1 MISFDFQAT
10 SIPEFSKSLL
20 MSEKADAL
28 LPVGVIY
35 GPNGGGKTN
44 LLLALSCLIST
55 VVNPIYELEKAR
67 EKVIIQLDV
76 HGAGDNTLSLL
87 DKAMNLVRSNPNGY
101 KHVWI
106 VYDTDD
112 FPANRIN
119 KTNELCIN
127 LSTEETQYHAIWS
140 NQCIELWF
148 LLHFSFFQS
157 DIHRSDYWP
166 KLSEWL
172 KNIGQGEYSKG
183 RRDMFQILWPFMDF
197 AIANAERLDAMNE
210 GKPPASSAPGT
221 KAHVL
226 IKHLRPYL
234 KIE

>member
-1 MISFDFQAT
+1 MSLKPPKKSDLGKSWMKPRRDKNIL
-10 SIPEFSKSLL
+10 IRPE
-20 MSEKADAL
+20 
-28 LPVGVIY
+28 Y
-35 GPNGGGKTN
+35 H
-44 LLLALSCLIST
+44 LIVTEGTETEPQYFEAIRDIINSQ
-55 VVNPIYELEKAR
+55 YRDK
-67 EKVIIQLDV
+67 IQLDV

-157 DIHRSDYWP
+157 DIHRKEYWP
-166 KLSEWL
+166 KLSECMTL
-172 KNIGQGEYSKG
+172 YGLGTYSKG
-183 RRDMFQILWPFMDF
+183 REDMYSILEPYMDI
-197 AIANAERLDAMNE
+197 AIRNARKLDAINQE
-210 GKPPASSAPGT
+210 RTPAMSAPGT
-221 KAHVL
+221 KVYEL
-226 IKHLRPYL
+226 IEKLKPYL
-234 KIE
+234 KG

>member
-1 MISFDFQAT
+1 MEQIHILQICWQEA
-10 SIPEFSKSLL
+10 
-20 MSEKADAL
+20 
-28 LPVGVIY
+28 
-35 GPNGGGKTN
+35 
-44 LLLALSCLIST
+44 
-55 VVNPIYELEKAR
+55 
-67 EKVIIQLDV
+67 
-76 HGAGDNTLSLL
+76 
-87 DKAMNLVRSNPNGY
+87 NGY
-101 KHVWI
+101 KHVWV

-183 RRDMFQILWPFMDF
+183 RTDMFQILWLFMDF
-197 AIANAERLDAMNE
+197 AIANAERLDIMNE

-221 KAHVL
+221 KVHVL
-226 IKHLRPYL
+226 IKYLRPYL
-234 KIE
+234 KMG

>member
-1 MISFDFQAT
+1 MSLKPPKKSNLGKSWMKPRRDKNIL
-10 SIPEFSKSLL
+10 ICPE
-20 MSEKADAL
+20 
-28 LPVGVIY
+28 Y
-35 GPNGGGKTN
+35 H
-44 LLLALSCLIST
+44 LIVTEGTETEPQYFEAIRTIINSQ
-55 VVNPIYELEKAR
+55 YRDK
-67 EKVIIQLDV
+67 IQLDI

-87 DKAMNLVRSNPNGY
+87 DKAMNLVMNNPNGY

-112 FPANRIN
+112 FPAKRIN

-127 LSTEETQYHAIWS
+127 ISTEETQYHAIWS

-148 LLHFSFFQS
+148 LLHFSFVQS

-183 RRDMFQILWPFMDF
+183 RADMFQILRPFMDF
-197 AIANAERLDAMNE
+197 AITNAERLEAMNE
-210 GKPPASSAPGT
+210 GKTPASSAPGT
-221 KAHVL
+221 KVHEL

-234 KIE
+234 KIG